1 MKVLIFFLLGWLRL
15 KMGVVNN
22 ARKKSVC
29 VLVAFCIHNKIEN
42 V

>member
-1 MKVLIFFLLGWLRL
+1 MKVLIFFPFGLV
-15 KMGVVNN
+15 MGVVNN
-22 ARKKSVC
+22 ARKMSVC